1 MKNRLLSSLLTLA
14 LLLGLCPVW
23 QTPAR
28 AASEGTTDW
37 NGLTSFESGKTYYIS
52 SLEELKA
59 FRDLINRDTFNTNG
73 YGSTFLL
80 TQDIVVN
87 EPDCFVYN
95 QQGHI
100 SGKRDG
106 AQVESWVPIGD
117 YHDMLYLHRVFRG
130 VFDGQGHTISGL
142 YCSSSVKPDM

>member
-23 QTPAR
+23 QAPAR
-28 AASEGTTDW
+28 AASSGTTDW
-37 NGLTSFESGKTYYIS
+37 SSLTSFKSGETYYIS
-52 SLEELKA
+52 SPEDLKA
-59 FRDLINRDTFNTNG
+59 FRNIVNQDAANTNG

-80 TQDIVVN
+80 TQDIVLH

-100 SGKRDG
+100 KGKRDG
-106 AQVESWVPIGD
+106 AEVESWG
-117 YHDMLYLHRVFRG
+117 LSA
-130 VFDGQGHTISGL
+130 TITI
-142 YCSSSVKPDM
+142 CSTNTVCSAACLTGRATPSPACTATRT